1 MQSIG
6 WFDVKLY
13 ALIFSNGVQPIMK
26 TTPLHRVLG
35 LSLLVAALSTTA
47 FAQSSINV
55 VPSMPMITVTGN
67 ASVEASPDEA
77 TVRIG
82 ILHQGGSAK
91 EAQEEANKTA
101 QATLKAIGDLGIPPQ
116 RIQTSRLTISPMYV
130 QPRPGSNDAPRIT
143 GYTASNVITVTL
155 DVLGMIG
162 PVVDAGLQNG
172 ANQLEGVQFGLR
184 NDGPPRELALH
195 LAVMEAKGK
204 AAAIA
209 DALGVTLGPVQ
220 EVSES
225 GSSVVPLGGDREV
238 FAMAARAAVPTPVS
252 TGQIEIRVGVVLKY
266 AIGSKN

>member
-1 MQSIG
+1 
-6 WFDVKLY
+6 
-13 ALIFSNGVQPIMK
+13 MK
-26 TTPLHRVLG
+26 TKHFHHVLG
-35 LSLLVAALSTTA
+35 LSLLVAACSTTVY
-47 FAQSSINV
+47 AQSSINV

-67 ASVEASPDEA
+67 AAVEASPDEA

-91 EAQEEANKTA
+91 EAQDEANKTV
-101 QATLKAIGDLGIPPQ
+101 QATLKAIGDLGVPPQ
-116 RIQTSRLTISPMYV
+116 RIQTSRLTISPKYV

-143 GYTASNVITVTL
+143 GYTATNVITVTL
-155 DVLGMIG
+155 DILGLIG
-162 PVVDAGLQNG
+162 PVVDAGLENG

-195 LAVMEAKGK
+195 LAVTEARGK

-225 GSSVVPLGGDREV
+225 GSSVEPLGEDKAV

-252 TGQIEIRVGVVLKY
+252 AGQIEIRVGVVLKY

>member
-1 MQSIG
+1 
-6 WFDVKLY
+6 
-13 ALIFSNGVQPIMK
+13 MK
-26 TTPLHRVLG
+26 TTPFRRVLG
-35 LSLLVAALSTTA
+35 LSLLVTALSSTS

-67 ASVEASPDEA
+67 AAVEASPDEA

-91 EAQEEANKTA
+91 EAQDEANKSV
-101 QATLKAIGDLGIPPQ
+101 QATLKAIGDLGVPPQ
-116 RIQTSRLTISPMYV
+116 RIQTSRLTISPLYV

-155 DVLGMIG
+155 DILGLIG
-162 PVVDAGLQNG
+162 PVVDAGLENG
-172 ANQLEGVQFGLR
+172 TNQLEGVQFGLR

-195 LAVMEAKGK
+195 LAVTEAQGK

-209 DALGVTLGPVQ
+209 DALGVTLGSVQ

-225 GSSVVPLGGDREV
+225 GSSAAPLGEDRAV
-238 FAMAARAAVPTPVS
+238 FAMASRAAVPTPVS
-252 TGQIEIRVGVVLKY
+252 AGQIEIRVGVVLKY

>member
-1 MQSIG
+1 
-6 WFDVKLY
+6 
-13 ALIFSNGVQPIMK
+13 MK
-26 TTPLHRVLG
+26 TTPPHCVLG

-67 ASVEASPDEA
+67 AAVEASPDEA

-82 ILHQGGSAK
+82 IVHQGGSAK
-91 EAQEEANKTA
+91 EAQDEANKTV
-101 QATLKAIGDLGIPPQ
+101 QATLKAIGDLGVPPQ
-116 RIQTSRLTISPMYV
+116 RIQTSRLTISPMYL
-130 QPRPGSNDAPRIT
+130 QPRQGSNDAPRIT

-155 DVLGMIG
+155 DILGLIG
-162 PVVDAGLQNG
+162 PVVDAGLENG

-195 LAVMEAKGK
+195 LAVTEAKGK

-225 GSSVVPLGGDREV
+225 VSSVVPLGEDRAV
-238 FAMAARAAVPTPVS
+238 FAMASRAAVPTPVS
-252 TGQIEIRVGVVLKY
+252 AGQIEIRVGVVLKY

>member
-1 MQSIG
+1 
-6 WFDVKLY
+6 
-13 ALIFSNGVQPIMK
+13 MK
-26 TTPLHRVLG
+26 TTHFQRVLNM
-35 LSLLVAALSTTA
+35 SLLVAACSTTA
-47 FAQSSINV
+47 YAQSSINV

-67 ASVEASPDEA
+67 AAVEASPDEA

-82 ILHQGGSAK
+82 IVHQGGSAK
-91 EAQEEANKTA
+91 EAQDEANKTV
-101 QATLKAIGDLGIPPQ
+101 QATLKAIGDLGVPPQ
-116 RIQTSRLTISPMYV
+116 RIQTSRLTIQPLYV
-130 QPRPGSNDAPRIT
+130 QPRPGSNEAPRIT

-155 DVLGMIG
+155 DILGLIG
-162 PVVDAGLQNG
+162 PVVDAGLENG

-195 LAVMEAKGK
+195 LAVTEAKGK

-225 GSSVVPLGGDREV
+225 GSSVVPLGEDKAV
-238 FAMAARAAVPTPVS
+238 FTMASRAAVPTPVS
-252 TGQIEIRVGVVLKY
+252 AGQIEIRVGVVLKY